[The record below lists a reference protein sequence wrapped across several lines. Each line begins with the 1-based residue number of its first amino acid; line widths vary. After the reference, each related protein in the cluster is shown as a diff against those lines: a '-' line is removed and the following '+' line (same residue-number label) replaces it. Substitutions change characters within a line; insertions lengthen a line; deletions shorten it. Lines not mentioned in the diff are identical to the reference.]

1 MPLHG
6 KNKASEK
13 TSFFP
18 GRRGVP
24 YMGATKGYLLTEDS
38 AVQRTSC
45 PLFPRRR
52 HLSGRLAGHAEFSIP
67 GFQLEGGDTPQTV
80 IQAATAAPASLF
92 RPPIINKAV
101 SPSPT
106 PGQNIRNMA
115 FQASPHKVPE
125 TAPSAKTV
133 FSSLWNTR
141 PQPPSHI
148 FPQVC
153 AQESPSL
160 RYAPFLT
167 APCSFPFSGS
177 SAFSQ

>member
-6 KNKASEK
+6 KIKLLKRRAFSR
-13 TSFFP
+13 TQRSSVHG
-18 GRRGVP
+18 GRKP
-24 YMGATKGYLLTEDS
+24 TKGYLLTEDS

-148 FPQVC
+148 FRKS
-153 AQESPSL
+153 AL
-160 RYAPFLT
+160 KRAPPYGTHRF
-167 APCSFPFSGS
+167 
-177 SAFSQ
+177 